1 MLRPRLRQIATLL
14 MAIIALAGCGGYVLV
29 LDSLLELWRA
39 RAAARVGVYEHV
51 GVVASAQRVVYTL
64 LFCAVVL
71 GAVGTALVK
80 LAGVWRDRR
89 PALEQPDG
97 SHSIFG
103 PLLLWPL
110 YATLTLPW
118 LGCEVTGLLN
128 VLVGGSAPTA
138 ETWVFEKSI
147 KRAKG
152 RSSELLRRGGEQMEV
167 SYVPV
172 PTRPSA
178 PVTLMRR
185 RGMLGMSYI
194 SER

>member
-1 MLRPRLRQIATLL
+1 MLSPRLRQVATLL
-14 MAIIALAGCGGYVLV
+14 VAIVALAGCGGYVLA
-29 LDSLLELWRA
+29 LDSLLDLGRA

-51 GVVASAQRVVYTL
+51 GTVASALRVLYTL
-64 LFCAVVL
+64 LFCAAVL
-71 GAVGTALVK
+71 GALGAALVK
-80 LAGVWRDRR
+80 LAGTLRDRKSA
-89 PALEQPDG
+89 PDQPDG

-118 LGCEVTGLLN
+118 LGCEAIGLLN
-128 VLVGGSAPTA
+128 VLGGGGAPTA

-152 RSSELLRRGGEQMEV
+152 RSSELLRRGDEQLEV
-167 SYVPV
+167 AYVPV
-172 PTRPSA
+172 PTGPGEL
-178 PVTLMRR
+178 VYLMRR
-185 RGMLGMSYI
+185 RGALGVSYI

>member
-1 MLRPRLRQIATLL
+1 MLSPRLRQVATLL
-14 MAIIALAGCGGYVLV
+14 MTIVALAGCGGYVLA
-29 LDSLLELWRA
+29 LDSLLEWWRA

-51 GVVASAQRVVYTL
+51 GVVASALRVLYTL
-64 LFCAVVL
+64 LFCAAVL
-71 GAVGTALVK
+71 RGVGAVLMKLVGT
-80 LAGVWRDRR
+80 WRDRR
-89 PALEQPDG
+89 PAPEQPDG

-118 LGCEVTGLLN
+118 IGCEATGLLN
-128 VLVGGSAPTA
+128 VLGGGGAPTA

-152 RSSELLRRGGEQMEV
+152 RSSELLRRGDQQLEV
-167 SYVPV
+167 FYVPV
-172 PTRPSA
+172 PTRPGA
-178 PVTLMRR
+178 PVLLMRR
-185 RGMLGMSYI
+185 RGALGMSYI

>member
-1 MLRPRLRQIATLL
+1 MLSPRLRQTATLV

-51 GVVASAQRVVYTL
+51 GVVASALRVVYTL
-64 LFCAVVL
+64 LFCAGAL

-89 PALEQPDG
+89 QAPEQPDG

-118 LGCEVTGLLN
+118 LGCEATGLLN
-128 VLVGGSAPTA
+128 VLGGGSAPTA

-152 RSSELLRRGGEQMEV
+152 RSSELLRRRDEQLEV

-172 PTRPSA
+172 PTRPGAS
-178 PVTLMRR
+178 VTLMRR
-185 RGMLGMSYI
+185 RGALGMSYI